1 LRRRPAEERDTSRT
15 PCVGKSPSR
24 PWSANI
30 TGQKADLTR
39 DEQIE
44 FFERVETSLIDPDGP
59 ETHEIMRFTDEAG
72 ETNAVVVA
80 YWLDATRHAR
90 WSQAAGFPKWFSA
103 PERCSAGEIGYWRET
118 IAVPYNRPLVSG

>member
-1 LRRRPAEERDTSRT
+1 MVSEYYGA
-15 PCVGKSPSR
+15 
-24 PWSANI
+24 
-30 TGQKADLTR
+30 QKADLTR

-59 ETHEIMRFTDEAG
+59 ATHEIMRFTYEAG

-103 PERCSAGEIGYWRET
+103 PARCSAGEIGYWRET
-118 IAVPYNRPLVSG
+118 IAVPYNRHETIYSGRVQDAGSEC

>member
-1 LRRRPAEERDTSRT
+1 MVSEYYGA
-15 PCVGKSPSR
+15 
-24 PWSANI
+24 
-30 TGQKADLTR
+30 QKADPTR

-90 WSQAAGFPKWFSA
+90 WSQAAGHRRNRLPHPSECFHAAAAPTRAVKRARSPRKKTSGLLAEKPKVLWCF
-103 PERCSAGEIGYWRET
+103 
-118 IAVPYNRPLVSG
+118 